1 MKDYYQIL
9 EVREDASPEV
19 IEKAYKALCAKY
31 HPDKNT
37 FDKRNWATQKMQ
49 DLNQAYT
56 ILSNPVDRKA
66 YDNYLKG
73 RIVQIFLEE
82 GLIGLAKFMLN
93 R

>member
-1 MKDYYQIL
+1 MKNLYKTL

-31 HPDKNT
+31 HPDKLGS
-37 FDKRNWATQKMQ
+37 DRKNWATQKMQ
-49 DLNQAYT
+49 ELNEAYAT
-56 ILSNPVDRKA
+56 LSNPIDRRA
-66 YDNYLKG
+66 YDNYLRGK
-73 RIVQIFLEE
+73 IVQIFWEE